1 MSVCISCGQSSAEH
15 ARFCQV
21 CGSPIPVTVP
31 PAPAFQPASY
41 TVGARYAG
49 FWIRLVAFIVDSI
62 FVTVLMGVAVMISG
76 PGFFL
81 GLVIPWLYDALMLS
95 SETQATL
102 GKMALGI
109 TVTDMDGGRLTFG
122 RATGRHF
129 AKILSAL
136 LLCIGF
142 IMAAFT
148 AKKQALHD
156 MLAGTVA
163 IRR

>member
-1 MSVCISCGQSSAEH
+1 
-15 ARFCQV
+15 
-21 CGSPIPVTVP
+21 
-31 PAPAFQPASY
+31 
-41 TVGARYAG
+41 
-49 FWIRLVAFIVDSI
+49 
-62 FVTVLMGVAVMISG
+62 MGVAVMISG

-109 TVTDMDGGRLTFG
+109 TVTDMDGRRLTFG

-142 IMAAFT
+142 VMAAFT

-163 IRR
+163 ILR